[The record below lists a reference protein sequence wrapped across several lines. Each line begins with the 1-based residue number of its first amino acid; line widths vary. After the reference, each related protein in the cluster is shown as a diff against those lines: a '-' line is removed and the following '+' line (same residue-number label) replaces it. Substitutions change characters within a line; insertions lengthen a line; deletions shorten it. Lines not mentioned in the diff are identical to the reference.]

1 VFSFFMVYHVKSI
14 NTATYDFGIFTQ
26 MFFNMK
32 NMQGMVTTLER
43 SVEMS
48 HLAVHFSPIYYVMLP
63 VFIIFPYPETLQVL
77 QVLIAASGVIP
88 LYFIMKELKTGKFM
102 QMLFMIMYIASPAII
117 SSSLYHLH
125 ENCFLVPLLLS
136 VIYFG
141 IKQKT
146 IPFFIFGFL
155 TLMVKEDAGLYLVF
169 IGLYFAVCELFSDK
183 SSTYKH
189 KNIIHGLL
197 LTFVSIGYFLIVT
210 NYLNTS
216 GDGAMFWR
224 YNNINGYSDHG
235 LIGILLSV
243 FQDPA
248 YFFATFFSPSKM
260 ATMIILLASVGF
272 LPLFVRNKTVL
283 ILAAPIIIMNFASNY
298 SYQHQFGFQY
308 FYGSGSL
315 LLFMALL
322 AEKDNREKPMF
333 ARLFRKFKPLHLL
346 GLIGMAVSLSFGTSY
361 LISSELGYRIY
372 QSDHA
377 KFDSMRLTLESI
389 PREKSVVAT
398 TFLTP
403 LLANRYY
410 LYDYDYYNI
419 LNSDQQIDYV
429 IVDMRMNQ
437 ADINRIRLRCMQAGF
452 VESPLSTEYILIFV
466 PDTNTP

>member
-1 VFSFFMVYHVKSI
+1 
-14 NTATYDFGIFTQ
+14 
-26 MFFNMK
+26 
-32 NMQGMVTTLER
+32 GMVTTLER

-63 VFIIFPYPETLQVL
+63 VFIIFPYPDTLQVL

-88 LYFIMKELKTGKFM
+88 LYLIMKELKTGKFM
-102 QMLFMIMYIASPAII
+102 RMLFLIMYIASPAII

-146 IPFFIFGFL
+146 IPFFIFGAL
-155 TLMVKEDAGLYLVF
+155 TLIVKEDAGLYLVF
-169 IGLYFAVCELFSDK
+169 IGLYFAVCELFSGK
-183 SSTYKH
+183 SSTYKR
-189 KNIIHGLL
+189 KNVIHGLI
-197 LTFVSIGYFLIVT
+197 LTFASLGYFLIVT

-283 ILAAPIIIMNFASNY
+283 ILAVPIIIMNFASNY

-333 ARLFRKFKPLHLL
+333 DRVFCKFKPLHLL
-346 GLIGMAVSLSFGTSY
+346 GLIGMAVSFSFGTSY

-372 QSDHA
+372 QSDPA

-419 LNSDQQIDYV
+419 LNADQQIDYV

-437 ADINRIRLRCMQAGF
+437 ADINKIRLRCMQAGF
-452 VESPLSTEYILIFV
+452 IESPLSTEYILIFV